1 MDPEISAL
9 MSVYQKRLNDMT
21 AQAIAYEARIA
32 VLTATLQQ
40 LQTPPVPQQPV
51 AETPPAPAP
60 TPKKRGR
67 KAPETTDAGSF

>member
-9 MSVYQKRLNDMT
+9 MNVYQKRLNDMT

-40 LQTPPVPQQPV
+40 LQTPQQPV
-51 AETPPAPAP
+51 AEAPPVPAP

-67 KAPETTDAGSF
+67 KAPETADAGSF

>member
-1 MDPEISAL
+1 MDPEIYAL

-40 LQTPPVPQQPV
+40 LQTPQQPV
-51 AETPPAPAP
+51 AEAPAPAA
-60 TPKKRGR
+60 KKRGR

>member
-40 LQTPPVPQQPV
+40 LQTPQQPV
-51 AETPPAPAP
+51 TEAPAPAV
-60 TPKKRGR
+60 KKRGR

>member
-40 LQTPPVPQQPV
+40 LQTPQQPV
-51 AETPPAPAP
+51 AKAPPAPEP

>member
-9 MSVYQKRLNDMT
+9 LSVYQRRLNDAT

-32 VLTATLQQ
+32 VLTTTLQQ
-40 LQTPPVPQQPV
+40 IQQQPPAQQAPV
-51 AETPPAPAP
+51 AEVPVV
-60 TPKKRGR
+60 KKRGR

>member
-21 AQAIAYEARIA
+21 AQAIAFEARIA

-40 LQTPPVPQQPV
+40 IQQQTPQAPV
-51 AETPPAPAP
+51 AEAPVA
-60 TPKKRGR
+60 KKRAR
-67 KAPETTDAGSF
+67 KTSETTDAGSF

>member
-40 LQTPPVPQQPV
+40 LQTPPPAPQQPV
-51 AETPPAPAP
+51 AEAPA
-60 TPKKRGR
+60 PKKRGR
-67 KAPETTDAGSF
+67 KAPETTDAGPF

>member
-9 MSVYQKRLNDMT
+9 LSVYQRRLNDAT

-32 VLTATLQQ
+32 VLTTTLQQ
-40 LQTPPVPQQPV
+40 IQQPPAQQAPV
-51 AETPPAPAP
+51 AEVPVV
-60 TPKKRGR
+60 KKRGR

>member
-40 LQTPPVPQQPV
+40 LQTPQQPV
-51 AETPPAPAP
+51 VQEPAPVA
-60 TPKKRGR
+60 KKRGR

>member
-21 AQAIAYEARIA
+21 AQAIAFEARIA

-40 LQTPPVPQQPV
+40 IQQQ
-51 AETPPAPAP
+51 APAAEAP
-60 TPKKRGR
+60 AARKRSR
-67 KAPETTDAGSF
+67 KAAETTDAGSF

>member
-40 LQTPPVPQQPV
+40 LQTPQQPV
-51 AETPPAPAP
+51 AEEPAPAA
-60 TPKKRGR
+60 KKRGR
-67 KAPETTDAGSF
+67 KASETTDAGSF

>member
-40 LQTPPVPQQPV
+40 LQTPQQPV
-51 AETPPAPAP
+51 AQEPAPVA
-60 TPKKRGR
+60 KKRGR
-67 KAPETTDAGSF
+67 KTPETTDAGSF

>member
-40 LQTPPVPQQPV
+40 LQTPQQPV
-51 AETPPAPAP
+51 AEAPVPVA
-60 TPKKRGR
+60 KERGR

>member
-21 AQAIAYEARIA
+21 AQAIAFEARIA

-40 LQTPPVPQQPV
+40 LQQPPPPQQSSPV
-51 AETPPAPAP
+51 Q
-60 TPKKRGR
+60 KKRGR
-67 KAPETTDAGSF
+67 KAPEEPDAGSF